1 VQARRR
7 VEEIVSRKPA
17 GPPQRA
23 AHGQVA
29 QRLKKLERRS
39 RRQASRI
46 ADLEAQLME
55 ERRLH
60 RRVAE
65 LTDVVT
71 ELLVPATARDE
82 DRVRA
87 AIAKLDES
95 SIPR

>member
-1 VQARRR
+1 VG
-7 VEEIVSRKPA
+7 EIVSRKPTGTPPRA
-17 GPPQRA
+17 GNTV
-23 AHGQVA
+23 VA

-39 RRQASRI
+39 RKQAARI
-46 ADLEAQLME
+46 AELEAQLME

-82 DRVRA
+82 ERVRA
-87 AIAKLDES
+87 AIAALDEPGS
-95 SIPR
+95 PS

>member
-1 VQARRR
+1 MQARRR
-7 VEEIVSRKPA
+7 VEEIVSDKKPA
-17 GPPQRA
+17 DVQPDAERPG
-23 AHGQVA
+23 VA
-29 QRLKKLERRS
+29 KRLAKLERQS

-46 ADLEAQLME
+46 TELEAQLVE

-82 DRVRA
+82 ERVRA
-87 AIAKLDES
+87 AIAALDE
-95 SIPR
+95 PLAP